1 MRAFRERHEDDVLS
15 CNSFGEEGQK
25 ISGHRTVEPKLIRTE
40 CEKILKWV
48 QLLNEETKDPE
59 SWTTI
64 NFHPRAKYLLSE
76 VHFP

>member
-1 MRAFRERHEDDVLS
+1 MRMMYLVATALEKKDKRFQVTTLWS
-15 CNSFGEEGQK
+15 Q
-25 ISGHRTVEPKLIRTE
+25 IRTE

>member
-1 MRAFRERHEDDVLS
+1 MKYLVATGLKKKDKRFQVTTLWS
-15 CNSFGEEGQK
+15 Q
-25 ISGHRTVEPKLIRTE
+25 IRTE